1 MKKLFS
7 LKFWMLGVG
16 ILFFII
22 SNQVVYAVFSGS
34 VSTNPS
40 TIDLAGMKR
49 TFKVTTQNQ
58 DISFKSVGD
67 SQIQTW
73 TLYNTYER
81 AQLHYPDEVDQ
92 GETLETI
99 KENYTVYFADDP
111 DKNRLTDS
119 QAYLDVKI
127 EPNRD
132 SQERKHE
139 FGYTEKSDIKVTF
152 TKLKEFHD
160 SWKGHDIMIRTKF
173 YGYDFTGRLF
183 TKFVYVKVNNARQG
197 EYSIVQPLYYSDV
210 NGKMTTVQPGILW
223 LHVHNL
229 ENYKEK
235 NKDWKQKIENTAF
248 ESAGLNTTNL
258 SANIIDEQEDWVKVK
273 IFIPKNT
280 KAPTRKTVINFK
292 INGYYDYFNGYI
304 QPNNNI
310 HEFIKPL
317 CIESDFTNSEHRNA
331 DTIRQDDL
339 TISLNRQQKQI
350 LHLYSGNSVENSY
363 FTSFAA
369 TQLDHSKY
377 TVKVI
382 DKNNNQVATD
392 LHASLVNVD
401 GVDGG
406 SAIEF
411 TRDNSTSNK
420 AYELQIY
427 DKSDTDNIVFFRPI
441 KTINHATYKVIQPM
455 YYSIYNNKLTS
466 VLPMKLNIQI
476 FDANT
481 IKEDELKQVILDS
494 GFTVMNPVDNSIEDP
509 NSWNIKITERDADSY
524 LVNIYYNGNT
534 IKGNTI
540 KAEGSDLLPY
550 SENYRPFYLSTDWNP
565 FTGKLISSTSSIYTR
580 RTDLFMKPV
589 TIDSNKN
596 VTAIPDGHLT
606 DLKNLNVAINDAC
619 NFTLGKNEKGFTIKQ
634 NINYKGKNAIFSIS
648 SDEGEGVVF
657 ERNVTSVKINYSDFS
672 TLHFDEITQLQSS
685 NQKSIIEDLNQR
697 IKISGAVDVTSNQV
711 NSWQIEKVWHR
722 GICGWYWCYK
732 PKPVSR
738 SVEGVNNFVIRIDQ
752 LVNHNYNQYP
762 TGLLL
767 VQYNYDYDSR
777 WYYDNNASAEYSYD
791 GKYLIMHFNNSV
803 KNNFTL
809 SCN

>member
-139 FGYTEKSDIKVTF
+139 FGYNEKSDIKVIF
-152 TKLKEFHD
+152 TKLKEFPD

-183 TKFVYVKVNNARQG
+183 KKFVYVKVNNAIPDKQG

-210 NGKMTTVQPGILW
+210 NGQMTTVQPGILW

-401 GVDGG
+401 GG

-427 DKSDTDNIVFFRPI
+427 DKSDNLVFFRPV
-441 KTINHATYKVIQPM
+441 KTNNHATYEVIQPM
-455 YYSIYNNKLTS
+455 YYSIINKSTNNPTLTS
-466 VLPMKLNIQI
+466 VLPMKLNVQI

-481 IKEDELKQVILDS
+481 IKEGELKQVILDS
-494 GFTVMNPVDNSIEDP
+494 GFTVMNPVDNNLVNDSD
-509 NSWNIKITERDADSY
+509 SWNIKITKRDADSC
-524 LVNIYYNGNT
+524 LVNIYYKSNA
-534 IKGNTI
+534 IS
-540 KAEGSDLLPY
+540 AWGSDLLPY

-565 FTGKLISSTSSIYTR
+565 FTGKLISGISSIYTR
-580 RTDLFMKPV
+580 LTDLFMKPV

-619 NFTLGKNEKGFTIKQ
+619 NFTVGKNDKGFTIKQ
-634 NINYKGKNAIFSIS
+634 NINNKGKNAIFSIS
-648 SDEGEGVVF
+648 SDEDEGVVF
-657 ERNVTSVKINYSDFS
+657 ARKVTSVKINRSNFS
-672 TLHFDEITQLQSS
+672 TLCFEEITKLQSS

-697 IKISGAVDVTSNQV
+697 IKISGAVDLTSNQV
-711 NSWQIEKVWHR
+711 NSWQKVWHQ
-722 GICGWYWCYK
+722 GICGWYWCYE
-732 PKPVSR
+732 PVQY
-738 SVEGVNNFVIRIDQ
+738 SVEGVNNFVVRIDQ
-752 LVNHNYNQYP
+752 LVNDNYNQYP

-767 VQYNYDYDSR
+767 LQYYYSNG
-777 WYYDNNASAEYSYD
+777 WYYDNNASAEYSPD
-791 GKYLIMHFNNSV
+791 GKYLIMHFNDSV
-803 KNNFTL
+803 KNKFTL

>member
-49 TFKVTTQNQ
+49 TFKVTQNQ

-73 TLYNTYER
+73 KLYNTYER

-99 KENYTVYFADDP
+99 KENYTVYFAGDSP
-111 DKNRLTDS
+111 KNRLTDS

-132 SQERKHE
+132 SQGRKHK
-139 FGYTEKSDIKVTF
+139 FGYKEESDIKVIF
-152 TKLKEFHD
+152 TKLKEFPN

-183 TKFVYVKVNNARQG
+183 TKFVYVKVNNAIPDKQG

-210 NGKMTTVQPGILW
+210 NGQMTTVQPGILW

-229 ENYKEK
+229 ENYKG
-235 NKDWKQKIENTAF
+235 NTDWKQKIENEAF
-248 ESAGLNTTNL
+248 KTEGLNTSNL
-258 SANIIDEQEDWVKVK
+258 LANIIDEQEDWVKVK
-273 IFIPKNT
+273 IVVPKNT
-280 KAPTRKTVINFK
+280 NAPARKTVINFK
-292 INGYYDYFNGYI
+292 VNGYGDFNGYI

-317 CIESDFTNSEHRNA
+317 CIESDFTSSENRNA

-377 TVKVI
+377 TVKVM
-382 DKNNNQVATD
+382 DENNNQVATD
-392 LHASLVNVD
+392 LHASLVN
-401 GVDGG
+401 VDGG

-427 DKSDTDNIVFFRPI
+427 DRSDNIVFFRPI

-466 VLPMKLNIQI
+466 VLPMKLNVQI
-476 FDANT
+476 FDAKSIN
-481 IKEDELKQVILDS
+481 EDELKQVILDS
-494 GFTVMNPVDNSIEDP
+494 GFTVMNPVYNNLVNDS
-509 NSWNIKITERDADSY
+509 NSWNIKITERDTDFC
-524 LVNIYYNGNT
+524 LVNLYYNVDA
-534 IKGNTI
+534 ID
-540 KAEGSDLLPY
+540 ARGSDLLPY
-550 SENYRPFYLSTDWNP
+550 SESYRPFYLSTDWNP
-565 FTGKLISSTSSIYTR
+565 FTGKLISGISSIYTR

-589 TIDSNKN
+589 TIDSSSN
-596 VTAIPDGHLT
+596 VTAIPNEHLT
-606 DLKNLNVAINDAC
+606 DLKNLDIGITDNHAFTVA
-619 NFTLGKNEKGFTIKQ
+619 KNEKGFAIKQ
-634 NINYKGKNAIFSIS
+634 NIDYKDRTATFNIKS
-648 SDEGEGVVF
+648 SQGIVF
-657 ERNVTSVKINYSDFS
+657 ARKVTSVKINYSDFS
-672 TLHFDEITQLQSS
+672 TLHFDEITQLQNSTVS
-685 NQKSIIEDLNQR
+685 TIITDLNQR
-697 IKISGAVDVTSNQV
+697 IKISGAVDLTSNQV
-711 NSWQIEKVWHR
+711 NSWEKRWYQ
-722 GICGWYWCYK
+722 GICGWYWMY
-732 PKPVSR
+732 KPVSR
-738 SVEGVNNFVIRIDQ
+738 SVEGVNNFVIRIDK
-752 LVNHNYNQYP
+752 LVNDNYNQYP

-777 WYYDNNASAEYSYD
+777 WYYDNNASAEYSRD

-809 SCN
+809 SYN

>member
-22 SNQVVYAVFSGS
+22 SNQVVYAVFSSS
-34 VSTNPS
+34 VSTKPS

-49 TFKVTTQNQ
+49 TFKVTQNQ

-73 TLYNTYER
+73 KLYNTYER

-99 KENYTVYFADDP
+99 KENYTVYFAGDSP
-111 DKNRLTDS
+111 KNRLTDS

-139 FGYTEKSDIKVTF
+139 FGYKEESDIKVIF
-152 TKLKEFHD
+152 TKLKEFPD
-160 SWKGHDIMIRTKF
+160 SWKGHDIMIRAKF

-183 TKFVYVKVNNARQG
+183 TKFVYVKVNNAIPDRQG

-210 NGKMTTVQPGILW
+210 NGQMTTVQPGILW

-229 ENYKEK
+229 EDYKEK
-235 NKDWKQKIENTAF
+235 NKEDWGQKIENTAF
-248 ESAGLNTTNL
+248 ESAGLNTSNL
-258 SANIIDEQEDWVKVK
+258 LANIIDKQEDWVKVK
-273 IFIPKNT
+273 IVIPKNT

-304 QPNNNI
+304 QPNDNI

-317 CIESDFTNSEHRNA
+317 CIESDFTSSEYRNA

-377 TVKVI
+377 IVEVI

-392 LHASLVNVD
+392 LHASLVN
-401 GVDGG
+401 VDGG

-466 VLPMKLNIQI
+466 VLPMKLNVQI
-476 FDANT
+476 FDAKSIN
-481 IKEDELKQVILDS
+481 EDELKQVILDS
-494 GFTVMNPVDNSIEDP
+494 GFTLMNPVQHNSIENS
-509 NSWNIKITERDADSY
+509 NSWNIKITERDADSC
-524 LVNIYYNGNT
+524 LVNIYY
-534 IKGNTI
+534 KGNTI
-540 KAEGSDLLPY
+540 KAWGSDLLPY
-550 SENYRPFYLSTDWNP
+550 SENYRPFYLSADWNP
-565 FTGKLISSTSSIYTR
+565 FTGNLISSTSSIYTR
-580 RTDLFMKPV
+580 RSDLLMKPV
-589 TIDSNKN
+589 TIDSKNN
-596 VTAIPDGHLT
+596 VTAIPNEHLT

-619 NFTLGKNEKGFTIKQ
+619 NFTVGKNERGFTIKQ
-634 NINYKGKNAIFSIS
+634 NIDDRGKNAIFSII
-648 SDEGEGVVF
+648 SDEGVVF
-657 ERNVTSVKINYSDFS
+657 ARKVTSVQINRSDFS
-672 TLHFDEITQLQSS
+672 TLCFDEITNLQNF
-685 NQKSIIEDLNQR
+685 NQNSIIEDLNQR
-697 IKISGAVDVTSNQV
+697 IKISGAVDLTSNQV
-711 NSWQIEKVWHR
+711 NSWQKVKVWHQ
-722 GICGWYWCYK
+722 GICGWYWCYE
-732 PKPVSR
+732 PVKS
-738 SVEGVNNFVIRIDQ
+738 SVKGVNNFVVRIDQ
-752 LVNHNYNQYP
+752 LVNDNYNQYP

-767 VQYNYDYDSR
+767 LQYYYSNV
-777 WYYDNNASAEYSYD
+777 WCYDNKASAEYSPD
-791 GKYLIMHFNNSV
+791 GQYLIMHFNDSV
-803 KNNFTL
+803 KNQFTL

>member
-22 SNQVVYAVFSGS
+22 SNQVVYAIFSGS

-40 TIDLAGMKR
+40 TIDLVGMKR
-49 TFKVTTQNQ
+49 TFKVTENK

-67 SQIQTW
+67 SQTQTW
-73 TLYNTYER
+73 KLYNTYER
-81 AQLHYPDEVDQ
+81 AQLHYPDEADQ

-127 EPNRD
+127 D

-139 FGYTEKSDIKVTF
+139 FVYNEKSDINVTF
-152 TKLKEFHD
+152 TKRKEFPD

-183 TKFVYVKVNNARQG
+183 TEFVYVKVNNAIPDRQG

-210 NGKMTTVQPGILW
+210 NGQMTTVQPGILW

-235 NKDWKQKIENTAF
+235 NKEKNKDWKQEIENTAF
-248 ESAGLNTTNL
+248 KSAGLNTTNL
-258 SANIIDEQEDWVKVK
+258 SAKIIDEQEDWVKVK
-273 IFIPKNT
+273 IDIPKNT
-280 KAPTRKTVINFK
+280 KAPTRKTVINFM
-292 INGYYDYFNGYI
+292 INGYGDFNGYI
-304 QPNNNI
+304 QPNDNI

-331 DTIRQDDL
+331 DTIRKDDL

-377 TVKVI
+377 TVKVM
-382 DKNNNQVATD
+382 DENNNQVATD
-392 LHASLVNVD
+392 LHASLVN
-401 GVDGG
+401 VDGG

-427 DKSDTDNIVFFRPI
+427 DKSDNIVFFRPI

-466 VLPMKLNIQI
+466 VLPMKLNVQI
-476 FDANT
+476 FDAKSIN
-481 IKEDELKQVILDS
+481 EDELKQVILDS
-494 GFTVMNPVDNSIEDP
+494 GFTVMNPVYNNLVNDS
-509 NSWNIKITERDADSY
+509 NSWNIKITERDTDFC
-524 LVNIYYNGNT
+524 LVNLYYNVDA
-534 IKGNTI
+534 ID
-540 KAEGSDLLPY
+540 ARGSDLLPY

-565 FTGKLISSTSSIYTR
+565 FTGKLISGISSIYTR

-596 VTAIPDGHLT
+596 VTAIPDEHLT

-619 NFTLGKNEKGFTIKQ
+619 NFTVGKNEKGFTIKQ
-634 NINYKGKNAIFSIS
+634 NIDYKDRTATFNIKS
-648 SDEGEGVVF
+648 SQGIVF
-657 ERNVTSVKINYSDFS
+657 ARKVTSVKINYSDFS
-672 TLHFDEITQLQSS
+672 TLHFDEITQLQNSTVS
-685 NQKSIIEDLNQR
+685 TIITDLNQR
-697 IKISGAVDVTSNQV
+697 IKISGAVDLTSNQV
-711 NSWQIEKVWHR
+711 NSWEKRWYQ
-722 GICGWYWCYK
+722 GICGLYWMY
-732 PKPVSR
+732 KPVSR

-752 LVNHNYNQYP
+752 LVNDNYNQYP

-777 WYYDNNASAEYSYD
+777 WYYDNNASAEYSRD

-809 SCN
+809 SYN

>member
-1 MKKLFS
+1 MKGCLSMKKLFS

-22 SNQVVYAVFSGS
+22 SNQVVYAIFSGS

-40 TIDLAGMKR
+40 TIDLVGMKR
-49 TFKVTTQNQ
+49 TFKVTENK

-67 SQIQTW
+67 SQTQTW
-73 TLYNTYER
+73 KLYNTYER
-81 AQLHYPDEVDQ
+81 AQLHYPDEADQ

-127 EPNRD
+127 D

-139 FGYTEKSDIKVTF
+139 FVYNEKSDINVTF
-152 TKLKEFHD
+152 TKRKEFPD

-183 TKFVYVKVNNARQG
+183 TEFVYVKVNNAIPDRQG

-210 NGKMTTVQPGILW
+210 NGQMTTVQPGILW

-235 NKDWKQKIENTAF
+235 NKEKNKDWKQEIENTAF
-248 ESAGLNTTNL
+248 KSAGLNTTNL
-258 SANIIDEQEDWVKVK
+258 SAKIIDEQEDWVKVK
-273 IFIPKNT
+273 IDIPKNT
-280 KAPTRKTVINFK
+280 KAPTRKTVINFM
-292 INGYYDYFNGYI
+292 INGYGDFNGYI
-304 QPNNNI
+304 QPNDNI

-331 DTIRQDDL
+331 DTIRKDDL

-377 TVKVI
+377 TVKVM
-382 DKNNNQVATD
+382 DENNNQVATD
-392 LHASLVNVD
+392 LHASLVN
-401 GVDGG
+401 VDGG

-427 DKSDTDNIVFFRPI
+427 DKSDNIVFFRPI

-466 VLPMKLNIQI
+466 VLPMKLNVQI
-476 FDANT
+476 FDAKSIN
-481 IKEDELKQVILDS
+481 EDELKQVILDS
-494 GFTVMNPVDNSIEDP
+494 GFTVMNPVYNNLVNDS
-509 NSWNIKITERDADSY
+509 NSWNIKITERDTDFC
-524 LVNIYYNGNT
+524 LVNLYYNVDA
-534 IKGNTI
+534 ID
-540 KAEGSDLLPY
+540 ARGSDLLPY

-565 FTGKLISSTSSIYTR
+565 FTGKLISGISSIYTR

-596 VTAIPDGHLT
+596 VTAIPDEHLT

-619 NFTLGKNEKGFTIKQ
+619 NFTVGKNEKGFTIKQ
-634 NINYKGKNAIFSIS
+634 NIDYKDRTATFNIKS
-648 SDEGEGVVF
+648 SQGIVF
-657 ERNVTSVKINYSDFS
+657 ARKVTSVKINYSDFS
-672 TLHFDEITQLQSS
+672 TLCFDEITNLQSF
-685 NQKSIIEDLNQR
+685 NQNSIIEDLNQR
-697 IKISGAVDVTSNQV
+697 IKISGAVDLISNQV
-711 NSWQIEKVWHR
+711 NDWRKVWHQ
-722 GICGWYWCYK
+722 GICGWYWCYE
-732 PKPVSR
+732 PVR
-738 SVEGVNNFVIRIDQ
+738 YSVEGVNNFVIRIDQ
-752 LVNHNYNQYP
+752 LVNDNYNQYP

-777 WYYDNNASAEYSYD
+777 WYYDNNASAEYSRD

-809 SCN
+809 SYN

>member
-40 TIDLAGMKR
+40 TIDLAGKKR
-49 TFKVTTQNQ
+49 TFKVTQNQ

-67 SQIQTW
+67 SQEQTW
-73 TLYNTYER
+73 ELYNTYER

-99 KENYTVYFADDP
+99 KENYTVYFAGDSP
-111 DKNRLTDS
+111 KNRLTDS

-139 FGYTEKSDIKVTF
+139 FGYEEKSYIKVIF
-152 TKLKEFHD
+152 TKLKEFPD

-183 TKFVYVKVNNARQG
+183 KKFVYVKVNNAIPDKQG

-248 ESAGLNTTNL
+248 ESAGLNTTKL
-258 SANIIDEQEDWVKVK
+258 SAKIIDEQEDWVKVK

-280 KAPTRKTVINFK
+280 NAPTRKTVINFM
-292 INGYYDYFNGYI
+292 INGDYDYFNGYI

-331 DTIRQDDL
+331 DTIRKDDL
-339 TISLNRQQKQI
+339 TISLNRQQKQT

-363 FTSFAA
+363 FTDTSSDTSFTA

-377 TVKVI
+377 IVKVI

-392 LHASLVNVD
+392 LHASLVNVE
-401 GVDGG
+401 GG

-455 YYSIYNNKLTS
+455 YYSIINKSTNNPTLTS
-466 VLPMKLNIQI
+466 VLPMKLNVQI

-481 IKEDELKQVILDS
+481 INEDELKQVILDS
-494 GFTVMNPVDNSIEDP
+494 GFTVMNPVYNNLVNDSD
-509 NSWNIKITERDADSY
+509 SWDIKITKRDADSC
-524 LVNIYYNGNT
+524 LVNIYYKSNAISAWGP
-534 IKGNTI
+534 
-540 KAEGSDLLPY
+540 DLLPY
-550 SENYRPFYLSTDWNP
+550 FENYRPFYLSTDWNP

-580 RTDLFMKPV
+580 QTDLFMKPV

-596 VTAIPDGHLT
+596 VTAIPDEHLT

-619 NFTLGKNEKGFTIKQ
+619 NFTVGKNEKGFTIKQ
-634 NINYKGKNAIFSIS
+634 NIDYKDRTATFNIKS
-648 SDEGEGVVF
+648 SQRIVF
-657 ERNVTSVKINYSDFS
+657 ERKVTSVKINDSDFS
-672 TLHFDEITQLQSS
+672 TLHFEEITKLQSS
-685 NQKSIIEDLNQR
+685 DQKSIIEDFNKR
-697 IKISGAVDVTSNQV
+697 IKISGAVDLTSNQV
-711 NSWQIEKVWHR
+711 NSWQKVWHQ
-722 GICGWYWCYK
+722 GICGWYWCYE
-732 PKPVSR
+732 PVQY
-738 SVEGVNNFVIRIDQ
+738 SVEGVNNFVVRIDQ
-752 LVNHNYNQYP
+752 LVNDNYNQYP

-767 VQYNYDYDSR
+767 LQYYYSNG
-777 WYYDNNASAEYSYD
+777 WYYDNNASAEYSPD
-791 GKYLIMHFNNSV
+791 GKYLIMHFNDSV
-803 KNNFTL
+803 KNKFTL

>member
-49 TFKVTTQNQ
+49 TFKVTENK

-67 SQIQTW
+67 SQEQTW
-73 TLYNTYER
+73 KLYNTYER

-99 KENYTVYFADDP
+99 KENYTVYFAGDSP
-111 DKNRLTDS
+111 KNRLTDS

-139 FGYTEKSDIKVTF
+139 FGYKKESDIKVTF
-152 TKLKEFHD
+152 TKLKEFPD

-183 TKFVYVKVNNARQG
+183 TKFVYVKVNNAIPDKQG

-210 NGKMTTVQPGILW
+210 NGQMTTVQPGILW

-235 NKDWKQKIENTAF
+235 NKEKNKDWKQEIENTAF
-248 ESAGLNTTNL
+248 KSAGLNTTNL
-258 SANIIDEQEDWVKVK
+258 SAKIIDEQEDWVKVK
-273 IFIPKNT
+273 IDIPKNT
-280 KAPTRKTVINFK
+280 KAPTRKTVINFM
-292 INGYYDYFNGYI
+292 INGYGDFNGYI
-304 QPNNNI
+304 QPNDNI

-331 DTIRQDDL
+331 DTIRRDDL

-427 DKSDTDNIVFFRPI
+427 DKSDNLVFFRPV
-441 KTINHATYKVIQPM
+441 KTNNHATYEVIQPM
-455 YYSIYNNKLTS
+455 YYSIINKSTNNPTLTS
-466 VLPMKLNIQI
+466 VLPMKLNVQI
-476 FDANT
+476 FDAKSIN
-481 IKEDELKQVILDS
+481 EDELKQVILDS
-494 GFTVMNPVDNSIEDP
+494 GFTLMNPVQHNSIENS
-509 NSWNIKITERDADSY
+509 NSWNIKITERDADSC
-524 LVNIYYNGNT
+524 LVNIYY
-534 IKGNTI
+534 KGNTI

-565 FTGKLISSTSSIYTR
+565 FTGKLISGISSIYTR
-580 RTDLFMKPV
+580 LTDLFMKPV

-596 VTAIPDGHLT
+596 VTAIPNEHLT

-619 NFTLGKNEKGFTIKQ
+619 NFTVGKNERGFTIKQ
-634 NINYKGKNAIFSIS
+634 NIDDRGKNAIFSII
-648 SDEGEGVVF
+648 SDEGVVF
-657 ERNVTSVKINYSDFS
+657 ARKVTSVQINRSDFS
-672 TLHFDEITQLQSS
+672 TLCFDEITNLQSF
-685 NQKSIIEDLNQR
+685 NQNSIIEDLNQR
-697 IKISGAVDVTSNQV
+697 IKISGAVDLISNQV
-711 NSWQIEKVWHR
+711 NDWRKVWHQ
-722 GICGWYWCYK
+722 GICGWYWCYE
-732 PKPVSR
+732 PVR
-738 SVEGVNNFVIRIDQ
+738 YSVEGVNNFVVRIDQ
-752 LVNHNYNQYP
+752 LVNDNYNQYP

-767 VQYNYDYDSR
+767 LQYYYSNG
-777 WYYDNNASAEYSYD
+777 WHYDNNASAEYSPD
-791 GKYLIMHFNNSV
+791 GKYLIMHFKYSV
-803 KNNFTL
+803 KNKFTL
-809 SCN
+809 SYN

>member
-22 SNQVVYAVFSGS
+22 SNQVVYAIFSGS

-40 TIDLAGMKR
+40 TIDLVGMKR
-49 TFKVTTQNQ
+49 TFKVTENK

-67 SQIQTW
+67 SQTQTW
-73 TLYNTYER
+73 KLYNTYER
-81 AQLHYPDEVDQ
+81 AQLHYPDEADQ

-127 EPNRD
+127 D

-139 FGYTEKSDIKVTF
+139 FVYNEKSDINVTF
-152 TKLKEFHD
+152 TKRKEFPD

-183 TKFVYVKVNNARQG
+183 TEFVYVKVNNAIPDRQG

-210 NGKMTTVQPGILW
+210 NGQMTTVQPGILW

-235 NKDWKQKIENTAF
+235 NKEKNKDWKQEIENTAF
-248 ESAGLNTTNL
+248 KSAGLNTTNL
-258 SANIIDEQEDWVKVK
+258 SAKIIDEQEDWVKVK
-273 IFIPKNT
+273 IDIPKNT
-280 KAPTRKTVINFK
+280 KAPTRKTVINFM
-292 INGYYDYFNGYI
+292 INGYGDFNGYI
-304 QPNNNI
+304 QPNDNI

-331 DTIRQDDL
+331 DTIRKDDL

-377 TVKVI
+377 TVKVM
-382 DKNNNQVATD
+382 DENNNQVATD
-392 LHASLVNVD
+392 LHASLVN
-401 GVDGG
+401 VDGG

-427 DKSDTDNIVFFRPI
+427 DKSDNIVFFRPI

-466 VLPMKLNIQI
+466 VLPMKLNVQI
-476 FDANT
+476 FDAKSIN
-481 IKEDELKQVILDS
+481 EDELKQVILDS
-494 GFTVMNPVDNSIEDP
+494 GFTVMNPVYNNLVNDS
-509 NSWNIKITERDADSY
+509 NSWNIKITERDTDFC
-524 LVNIYYNGNT
+524 LVNLYYNVDA
-534 IKGNTI
+534 ID
-540 KAEGSDLLPY
+540 ARGSDLLPY

-565 FTGKLISSTSSIYTR
+565 FTGKLISGISSIYTR

-596 VTAIPDGHLT
+596 VTAIPDEHLT

-619 NFTLGKNEKGFTIKQ
+619 NFTVGKNEKGFTIKQ
-634 NINYKGKNAIFSIS
+634 NIDYKDRTATFNIKS
-648 SDEGEGVVF
+648 SQGIVF
-657 ERNVTSVKINYSDFS
+657 ARKVTSVKINYSDFS
-672 TLHFDEITQLQSS
+672 TLCFDEITNLQSF
-685 NQKSIIEDLNQR
+685 NQNSIIEDLNQR
-697 IKISGAVDVTSNQV
+697 IKISGAVDLISNQV
-711 NSWQIEKVWHR
+711 NDWRKVWHQ
-722 GICGWYWCYK
+722 GICGWYWCYE
-732 PKPVSR
+732 PVR
-738 SVEGVNNFVIRIDQ
+738 YSVEGVNNFVIRIDQ
-752 LVNHNYNQYP
+752 LVNDNYNQYP

-777 WYYDNNASAEYSYD
+777 WYYDNNASAEYSRD

-809 SCN
+809 SYN

>member
-40 TIDLAGMKR
+40 TIDLVGMKR
-49 TFKVTTQNQ
+49 TFKVTENK

-67 SQIQTW
+67 SQTQTW
-73 TLYNTYER
+73 KLYNTYER
-81 AQLHYPDEVDQ
+81 AQLHYPDEADQ

-99 KENYTVYFADDP
+99 KENYTVYFAGDSP
-111 DKNRLTDS
+111 KNRLTDS

-132 SQERKHE
+132 SQERKHK
-139 FGYTEKSDIKVTF
+139 FGYQEKSDIKVTF
-152 TKLKEFHD
+152 TKLKEFPD

-183 TKFVYVKVNNARQG
+183 TKFVYVKVNNAIPDKQG

-280 KAPTRKTVINFK
+280 NAPTRKTVINFK

-401 GVDGG
+401 GG

-427 DKSDTDNIVFFRPI
+427 DKSDNLVFFRPV
-441 KTINHATYKVIQPM
+441 KTNNHATYKVIQPM
-455 YYSIYNNKLTS
+455 YYSIINKSTNNPTLTS
-466 VLPMKLNIQI
+466 VLPMKLNVQI

-481 IKEDELKQVILDS
+481 IKEGELKQVILDS
-494 GFTVMNPVDNSIEDP
+494 GFTVMNPVDNNLVNDSD
-509 NSWNIKITERDADSY
+509 SWNIKITERDADSC
-524 LVNIYYNGNT
+524 LVNIYYKSNA
-534 IKGNTI
+534 IS
-540 KAEGSDLLPY
+540 AWGSDLLPY

-565 FTGKLISSTSSIYTR
+565 FTGKLISGISSIYTR

-606 DLKNLNVAINDAC
+606 DLKNLNVAVNDAC
-619 NFTLGKNEKGFTIKQ
+619 NFTVGKNGKGFTIKQ
-634 NINYKGKNAIFSIS
+634 NFDDRGKNAIFSII
-648 SDEGEGVVF
+648 SDEGVVF
-657 ERNVTSVKINYSDFS
+657 ARKVTSVKINLSNFS
-672 TLHFDEITQLQSS
+672 TLHFEEITQLQNSTGS
-685 NQKSIIEDLNQR
+685 TIITDLNQR
-697 IKISGAVDVTSNQV
+697 IKISGAVDLTSNQV
-711 NSWQIEKVWHR
+711 NSWQKVWHQ
-722 GICGWYWCYK
+722 GICGWYWCYE
-732 PKPVSR
+732 PVQY
-738 SVEGVNNFVIRIDQ
+738 SVEGVNNFVVRIDQ
-752 LVNHNYNQYP
+752 LVNDNYNQYP

-767 VQYNYDYDSR
+767 LQYYYGNGGRYDI
-777 WYYDNNASAEYSYD
+777 NASAEYSPD
-791 GKYLIMHFNNSV
+791 GKYLIMNFDNSV

-809 SCN
+809 SYN

>member
-40 TIDLAGMKR
+40 TIDLVGMKR
-49 TFKVTTQNQ
+49 TFKVTENK

-67 SQIQTW
+67 SQTQTW
-73 TLYNTYER
+73 KLYNTYER

-99 KENYTVYFADDP
+99 KENYTVYFAGDSP
-111 DKNRLTDS
+111 KNRLTDS

-139 FGYTEKSDIKVTF
+139 FGYKEESDIKVTF
-152 TKLKEFHD
+152 TKLKEFPD

-183 TKFVYVKVNNARQG
+183 TKFVYVKVNNAIPDRQG

-210 NGKMTTVQPGILW
+210 NGHMTTVQPGILW

-229 ENYKEK
+229 ENYKE
-235 NKDWKQKIENTAF
+235 NLNWKQKIENTAF
-248 ESAGLNTTNL
+248 KSAGLNTTNL
-258 SANIIDEQEDWVKVK
+258 LANIIDEQEDWVKVK
-273 IFIPKNT
+273 IDIPKNT
-280 KAPTRKTVINFK
+280 KAPTRKTVINFM
-292 INGYYDYFNGYI
+292 INGYGDFNGYI

-317 CIESDFTNSEHRNA
+317 CIESDFTSSVNRNA
-331 DTIRQDDL
+331 DTIRKDDL

-363 FTSFAA
+363 FTA
-369 TQLDHSKY
+369 TQLDHNKY

-392 LHASLVNVD
+392 LHASLVN
-401 GVDGG
+401 VDGG

-427 DKSDTDNIVFFRPI
+427 DKSDTDNLVFFRPV
-441 KTINHATYKVIQPM
+441 KTNNHATYEVIQPM
-455 YYSIYNNKLTS
+455 YYSINNNKLTS
-466 VLPMKLNIQI
+466 VLPMKLNVQI
-476 FDANT
+476 FDANS
-481 IKEDELKQVILDS
+481 INEDDLKQVIIKS
-494 GFTVMNPVDNSIEDP
+494 GFTLMNPVQHNSIENS
-509 NSWNIKITERDADSY
+509 NSWNIKITERDADSC
-524 LVNIYYNGNT
+524 LVNIYY
-534 IKGNTI
+534 KGNTI
-540 KAEGSDLLPY
+540 DASWGSDLLPY

-565 FTGKLISSTSSIYTR
+565 FTGNLISSTSSIYTR
-580 RTDLFMKPV
+580 RSDLLMKPV
-589 TIDSNKN
+589 TIDSNNN
-596 VTAIPDGHLT
+596 VTAIPNGHLT
-606 DLKNLNVAINDAC
+606 DLKNLNVAIDDAC
-619 NFTLGKNEKGFTIKQ
+619 NFTVGKNERGFTIKQ
-634 NINYKGKNAIFSIS
+634 NIDYKGKDAVFSIT
-648 SDEGEGVVF
+648 SDEGVVF
-657 ERNVTSVKINYSDFS
+657 ARKVTSVQINRSNLS
-672 TLHFDEITQLQSS
+672 TLCFDEITKLQSS

-697 IKISGAVDVTSNQV
+697 IKISGAVDLTSNQV
-711 NSWQIEKVWHR
+711 NYWRKVWHQ
-722 GICGWYWCYK
+722 GICGWYWCYE
-732 PKPVSR
+732 PVKD
-738 SVEGVNNFVIRIDQ
+738 SVEGVNNFVVRIDQ
-752 LVNHNYNQYP
+752 LVNDNYNQYP

-767 VQYNYDYDSR
+767 IQYYYSNR
-777 WYYDNNASAEYSYD
+777 WSNNNNASAEYSPD
-791 GKYLIMHFNNSV
+791 GKYLIMHFKDSV
-803 KNNFTL
+803 KNEFTL

>member
-49 TFKVTTQNQ
+49 TFKVTQNQ

-73 TLYNTYER
+73 KLYNTYER

-99 KENYTVYFADDP
+99 KENYTVYFAGDSP
-111 DKNRLTDS
+111 KNRLTDS

-139 FGYTEKSDIKVTF
+139 FGYKEESDIKVIF
-152 TKLKEFHD
+152 TKLKEFPD

-183 TKFVYVKVNNARQG
+183 TKFVYVKVNNAIPDRQG

-210 NGKMTTVQPGILW
+210 NGQMTTVQPGILW

-235 NKDWKQKIENTAF
+235 YTGWKQKIENVAF
-248 ESAGLNTTNL
+248 KTAGLNTSNL
-258 SANIIDEQEDWVKVK
+258 LAKIIDEQEDWVKVN
-273 IFIPKNT
+273 IVIPKNT
-280 KAPTRKTVINFK
+280 NAPARKTVINFM
-292 INGYYDYFNGYI
+292 INGDYDYFNGYI

-401 GVDGG
+401 GG

-427 DKSDTDNIVFFRPI
+427 DKSDNLVFFRPV
-441 KTINHATYKVIQPM
+441 KTNNHATYKVIQPM
-455 YYSIYNNKLTS
+455 YYSIINNSINNPTLTS
-466 VLPMKLNIQI
+466 VLPMKLNVQI
-476 FDANT
+476 FDAKSIN
-481 IKEDELKQVILDS
+481 EDELKQVILDS
-494 GFTVMNPVDNSIEDP
+494 GFTVMNPVYNNLVNDS
-509 NSWNIKITERDADSY
+509 NSWNIKITKRDTDSC
-524 LVNIYYNGNT
+524 LVDIYY
-534 IKGNTI
+534 KGNTI
-540 KAEGSDLLPY
+540 NAWGSDLLPY

-565 FTGKLISSTSSIYTR
+565 FTGNLISSTSSIYTR
-580 RTDLFMKPV
+580 RSDLLMKPV
-589 TIDSNKN
+589 TIDSNNN
-596 VTAIPDGHLT
+596 VTAIPNEHLT

-634 NINYKGKNAIFSIS
+634 NIDNKGKNAIFSIS
-648 SDEGEGVVF
+648 SDEGVVF
-657 ERNVTSVKINYSDFS
+657 ARKVTSVQINRSNFS
-672 TLHFDEITQLQSS
+672 TLCFEEITKLQSS

-697 IKISGAVDVTSNQV
+697 IKISGAVDLTSNQV
-711 NSWQIEKVWHR
+711 NSWEKRWYQ
-722 GICGWYWCYK
+722 GICGLYWMYI
-732 PKPVSR
+732 PVSR
-738 SVEGVNNFVIRIDQ
+738 SVVGVNNFVIRIDQ
-752 LVNHNYNQYP
+752 LVNDNYNQYP

-777 WYYDNNASAEYSYD
+777 WHYDDNASAEYSPD

-809 SCN
+809 SYN

>member
-49 TFKVTTQNQ
+49 TFKVTQNQ
-58 DISFKSVGD
+58 DISFESVGD
-67 SQIQTW
+67 SKEQTW
-73 TLYNTYER
+73 KLYNTYER

-99 KENYTVYFADDP
+99 KENYTVYFAGDSP
-111 DKNRLTDS
+111 KNRLTDS

-139 FGYTEKSDIKVTF
+139 FGYREKSYIKVIF
-152 TKLKEFHD
+152 TKLKEFPD

-183 TKFVYVKVNNARQG
+183 TKFVYVKVNNAIPDKQG

-210 NGKMTTVQPGILW
+210 NGQMTTVQPGILW
-223 LHVHNL
+223 LHVHKL

-235 NKDWKQKIENTAF
+235 NKEDWKQKIENTAF
-248 ESAGLNTTNL
+248 ESAGLNTSNL
-258 SANIIDEQEDWVKVK
+258 LANIIEEQEDWVKVK
-273 IFIPKNT
+273 IVIPKNT
-280 KAPTRKTVINFK
+280 NAPTRKTVINFK
-292 INGYYDYFNGYI
+292 INGYYDYFNEYI

-317 CIESDFTNSEHRNA
+317 CIESDFTSSEYRNA
-331 DTIRQDDL
+331 DTIRRDDL

-377 TVKVI
+377 IVKVI

-392 LHASLVNVD
+392 LDASLVT
-401 GVDGG
+401 VDGG

-427 DKSDTDNIVFFRPI
+427 DKSNNLVFFRPV
-441 KTINHATYKVIQPM
+441 KTNNHATYKVIQPM
-455 YYSIYNNKLTS
+455 YYSINNNKLTS
-466 VLPMKLNIQI
+466 VLPMKLNVQI
-476 FDANT
+476 FDAKSIN
-481 IKEDELKQVILDS
+481 EDELKQVILDS
-494 GFTVMNPVDNSIEDP
+494 GFTLMNPVYNNLVNDS
-509 NSWNIKITERDADSY
+509 NSWNIKITERDADSC
-524 LVNIYYNGNT
+524 LVNIYYKSNA
-534 IKGNTI
+534 IS
-540 KAEGSDLLPY
+540 AWGSDLLPY
-550 SENYRPFYLSTDWNP
+550 FENYRPFYLSTDWNP
-565 FTGKLISSTSSIYTR
+565 FTGNLISSTSSIYTR
-580 RTDLFMKPV
+580 RNDLFMKPV
-589 TIDSNKN
+589 TIDSKN
-596 VTAIPDGHLT
+596 NMTAIPNEHLT

-619 NFTLGKNEKGFTIKQ
+619 NFTVGKNERGFTIKQ
-634 NINYKGKNAIFSIS
+634 NIDDRGKNAIFSII
-648 SDEGEGVVF
+648 SDEGVVF
-657 ERNVTSVKINYSDFS
+657 ARKVTSVKINCSDFS
-672 TLHFDEITQLQSS
+672 TLRFEEITKLQSS
-685 NQKSIIEDLNQR
+685 NQKSIIKDLNQR
-697 IKISGAVDVTSNQV
+697 IKISGAVDLTSNQV
-711 NSWQIEKVWHR
+711 NDWRKVWHQ
-722 GICGWYWCYK
+722 GICGWYWCYE
-732 PKPVSR
+732 PVKDL
-738 SVEGVNNFVIRIDQ
+738 VEGVNNFVVRIDQ
-752 LVNHNYNQYP
+752 LVNDNYNQYP

-767 VQYNYDYDSR
+767 LQYYYGNGGHYDI
-777 WYYDNNASAEYSYD
+777 NASAEYSPD
-791 GKYLIMHFNNSV
+791 GKYLIMHFNDLV
-803 KNNFTL
+803 KNQFTL